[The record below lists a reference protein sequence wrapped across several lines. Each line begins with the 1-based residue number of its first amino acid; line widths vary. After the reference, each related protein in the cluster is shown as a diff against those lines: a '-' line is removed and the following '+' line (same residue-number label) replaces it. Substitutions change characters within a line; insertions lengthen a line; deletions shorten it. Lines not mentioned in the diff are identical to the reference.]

1 MFPYLDELARILNQG
16 GPTNKKS
23 HIYNMSTYS
32 IPLIENRFPNT
43 THKHTFILYNKDM
56 DQ

>member
-23 HIYNMSTYS
+23 HRYNMSTYS

-43 THKHTFILYNKDM
+43 TRQHTFILYNKNM